1 MKTPRFLAPL
11 AKAFGFGGS
20 EGSQRGPFFGVGELG
35 GLYGL
40 GPLEDG
46 WQRNLTID
54 PSSARHIPAVY
65 ACVMA
70 NARAVASCYP
80 QHKIMLANNGEEVS
94 KTSPAYRFFR
104 KPNSYQTWPQFALGI
119 VASMLFDGEAFCQIV
134 RDQRNV
140 VIAMHLLPR
149 GSCSPVV
156 AEDGSIFYSVG
167 SNPMVPDKGSYIAP
181 AREMVHFRQYTP
193 RHPLIGESPVRAAA
207 LSCGINVAL
216 SQTQAAFFRNM
227 NRPSGVLTTDQTL
240 TAAQMVQ
247 LREAFDK
254 QSALWAKGGL
264 PILSSGL
271 SFVPLSVNSVDAQL
285 IESQRMSIADIAR
298 VFGVPLAIIGELG
311 GATYSNVEQLVNNWL
326 AISLGALLENI
337 ERSLDDALGLQDD
350 NFCELDTTALL
361 RLDYSGRI
369 DALTRATQGGLMAP
383 NEARAKEGLPSVEGG
398 DMPFMQAQNTP
409 INLLA
414 ELAAASIESKK
425 QPAQAPQPQPQDN
438 PQPQNDQKPTD
449 PPPQKDIDVEVA
461 KAFIENMIHRKKAA

>member
-1 MKTPRFLAPL
+1 MKTPRLLAPL
-11 AKAFGFGGS
+11 VKALGFGGS

-46 WQRNLTID
+46 WQRNLEV
-54 PSSARHIPAVY
+54 SAYAARHIPAVY

-70 NARAVASCYP
+70 SARAVSSCYP
-80 QHKIMLANNGEEVS
+80 QHKILLANSGEEVS

-104 KPNSYQTWPQFALGI
+104 KPNSYQTWPQFILGVI
-119 VASMLFDGEAFCQIV
+119 AAMLFDGEAFCQIV

-149 GSCSPVV
+149 GNCSPVV
-156 AEDGSIFYSVG
+156 AEDGSVFYSVG
-167 SNPMVPDKGSYIAP
+167 ANPMVPDKGSYVAP
-181 AREMVHFRQYTP
+181 AREIVHFRQHTP
-193 RHPLIGESPVRAAA
+193 RHPLIGESPVKAAA

-298 VFGVPLAIIGELG
+298 VYGTPLAIIGEMG
-311 GATYSNVEQLVNNWL
+311 GATFNNTEALINHWL
-326 AISLGALLENI
+326 AISLGALLENV
-337 ERSLDDALGLQDD
+337 ERSLDDALGLQDAE
-350 NFCELDTTALL
+350 FCELDTTALL

-383 NEARAKEGLPSVEGG
+383 NEARAREGLAAVEGG
-398 DMPFMQAQNTP
+398 DQPFMQAQNTP
-409 INLLA
+409 VNLLA
-414 ELAAASIESKK
+414 ELAAANIEAKK
-425 QPAQAPQPQPQDN
+425 APPPAPVDGAN
-438 PQPQNDQKPTD
+438 PPPVSGQLND
-449 PPPQKDIDVEVA
+449 PPPAKSFDPEVA
-461 KAFIENMIHRKKAA
+461 KAFVENMIHSKRAA